1 MKHFFD
7 SARERMAYR
16 AALKATQ
23 RRTVSPW
30 PSDPRDVRILL
41 VLPDDV
47 EMLRAAW
54 RFALEIDV
62 PRSNIAPVVLGEQ
75 VSYSPDA
82 FAGAVDIITD
92 RDLNWRRLPTKKVLQ
107 AFWNPRPHVAID
119 FTLPFSAASAYLTGA
134 SPAHFRVG
142 LYDKAA
148 EPFFD
153 FLLAPMES
161 FEAALRSLRGYLESI
176 DPPAIAF
183 K

>member
-1 MKHFFD
+1 
-7 SARERMAYR
+7 MAYR
-16 AALKATQ
+16 AALKAAQ
-23 RRTVSPW
+23 RRTVSAW

-41 VLPDDV
+41 ILPDDV

-54 RFALEIDV
+54 RFALKIDV
-62 PRSNIAPVVLGEQ
+62 PRSNLAAVVLGER

-82 FAGAVDIITD
+82 FAGAVDVITEK
-92 RDLNWRRLPTKKVLQ
+92 DLDWRRLPNKKVLQ
-107 AFWNPRPHVAID
+107 AFWNPHPHVVID
-119 FTLPFSAASAYLTGA
+119 FTSPFSAASAFLAGA

-161 FEAALRSLRGYLESI
+161 FEAALRTLRGYLESI
-176 DPPAIAF
+176 EPPAIAF